1 MRLHVGLGLLL
12 LCLVS
17 CAEKAPILE
26 RDVRNVSELDVE
38 HGRYLASVGNCVS
51 CHTSKDGPA
60 LGGGVAF
67 AVTGGWFDSPI
78 GNIYSSNISSDS
90 ETGIGA
96 WTLGE
101 FSRALREGVSRDGRH
116 LYPVFPYT
124 HFSTLTDRDIFALF
138 VFLRKSEPVR
148 LKPPE
153 HDLPFPLNL
162 RPMLALWK
170 FFHGDPESFEYD
182 EWKSESWNRGA
193 YLTLGLG
200 HCGACHSP
208 RNFLLAERSSARLS
222 GGFLFDEV
230 EPGKIRRWSAVNLTP
245 AKAGLQAWSAKDI
258 ANYLRTGH
266 SSKAGSFGPMN
277 KVIAGGTQN
286 LTPEDASAIAKFLK
300 SLAPIEETAAT
311 LPSAGIK
318 KIGSDVYGEYCSE
331 CHKES
336 GRGAFLKA
344 PPLVGSAIVQSADES
359 SLINVI
365 LYGAHP
371 DTRLPT
377 PFGAWESMKG
387 FQQKLDDAQV
397 AALASYLR
405 TAWGHEASSVEP
417 EDVKRQR

>member
-1 MRLHVGLGLLL
+1 MRLNIGLVLLL
-12 LCLVS
+12 FGLVS
-17 CAEKAPILE
+17 CAEDAPVLE
-26 RDVRNVSELDVE
+26 RDLRNVSELDIE

-51 CHTSKDGPA
+51 CHTSKEGPA
-60 LGGGVAF
+60 LGGGVSF
-67 AVTGGWFDSPI
+67 AVTGGLFDSPI
-78 GNIYSSNISSDS
+78 GHIYSSNISPDS

-101 FSRALREGVSRDGRH
+101 FARALREGVSRDGRH

-124 HFSTLTDRDIFALF
+124 HFSSLTDRDIFALF
-138 VFLRKSEPVR
+138 VFLRRSEPVR
-148 LKPPE
+148 YEPPKNE
-153 HDLPFPLNL
+153 LPFPLNV
-162 RPMLALWK
+162 RSMLALWK
-170 FFHGDPESFEYD
+170 FFDGSGEPFEYD
-182 EWKSESWNRGA
+182 EWKSEAWNRGA

-208 RNFLLAERSSARLS
+208 RNVMLAERSSARLS

-245 AKAGLQAWSAKDI
+245 AKAGLQSWSTNDI

-286 LTPEDASAIAKFLK
+286 LTPEDAAAIAEFLK
-300 SLAPIEETAAT
+300 SLSPIEEKAGAP
-311 LPSAGIK
+311 PSAGTR
-318 KIGSDVYGEYCSE
+318 KIGSDVYEEYCSE
-331 CHKES
+331 CHKAS
-336 GRGAFLKA
+336 GRGAFMKA
-344 PPLVGSAIVQSADES
+344 PPLVGSAIVQSADSS

-371 DTRLPT
+371 DSRLPA

-387 FQQKLDDAQV
+387 FRQKLDDTQV

-405 TAWGHEASSVEP
+405 AAWGHDASSVEP